1 MERKG
6 HEYRKI
12 IGLSPIIPVIVIKD
26 VNDAVPLAKALLAGG
41 IDIMEVTLRTNT
53 ALKAIELIAKEVPDM
68 NVGAGT
74 VCNEEDLIEAKKV
87 GAKFVF
93 SPGISKEL
101 IEASHIHEITLVPGV
116 ATASEVMLAQN
127 NDIFFC
133 KLFPASIVGGI
144 KMLKALGGPFPKM
157 RFCPTGGV
165 NLDNMNEF
173 LELENVL
180 CIGGSWIVPDYM
192 LKNKEFDKITQL
204 CKEGLEKIK
213 E

>member
-1 MERKG
+1 MSID
-6 HEYRKI
+6 KI

-26 VNDAVPLAKALLAGG
+26 ENDAVPLAKALLAGG
-41 IDIMEVTLRTNT
+41 IDIMEVTLRTNA

-204 CKEGLEKIK
+204 CKEGLEKLK

>member
-1 MERKG
+1 MSID
-6 HEYRKI
+6 KI

-26 VNDAVPLAKALLAGG
+26 ENDAVSLAKALLAGG
-41 IDIMEVTLRTNT
+41 IDIMEVTLRTNA

>member
-1 MERKG
+1 MSIE
-6 HEYRKI
+6 KI

>member
-1 MERKG
+1 
-6 HEYRKI
+6 
-12 IGLSPIIPVIVIKD
+12 
-26 VNDAVPLAKALLAGG
+26 
-41 IDIMEVTLRTNT
+41 
-53 ALKAIELIAKEVPDM
+53 
-68 NVGAGT
+68 
-74 VCNEEDLIEAKKV
+74 
-87 GAKFVF
+87 
-93 SPGISKEL
+93 
-101 IEASHIHEITLVPGV
+101 
-116 ATASEVMLAQN
+116 
-127 NDIFFC
+127 
-133 KLFPASIVGGI
+133 
-144 KMLKALGGPFPKM
+144 M

>member
-1 MERKG
+1 MSIE
-6 HEYRKI
+6 KI

-26 VNDAVPLAKALLAGG
+26 ENDAVSLAKALLAGG
-41 IDIMEVTLRTNT
+41 IDIMEVTLRTNA

>member
-1 MERKG
+1 MSIE
-6 HEYRKI
+6 KI

-26 VNDAVPLAKALLAGG
+26 ENDAVPLAKALLAGG
-41 IDIMEVTLRTNT
+41 IDIMEVTLRTNA

>member
-1 MERKG
+1 MSIEKTV
-6 HEYRKI
+6 
-12 IGLSPIIPVIVIKD
+12 GLSPIIPVIVIKD
-26 VNDAVPLAKALLAGG
+26 ENDAVPLAKALIAGG
-41 IDIMEVTLRTNT
+41 IDIMEVTLRTNA
-53 ALKAIELIAKEVPDM
+53 ALKAIELIAKEVPEM

-74 VCNEEDLIEAKKV
+74 VCNEYDLIKSKKA
-87 GAKFVF
+87 GAKFAF
-93 SPGISKEL
+93 SPGISTEL
-101 IEASHIHEITLVPGV
+101 IEASHIHKISLIPGV

-127 NDIFFC
+127 YDIFFC

-192 LKNKEFDKITQL
+192 LKNKEFDKITQF

>member
-1 MERKG
+1 MSID
-6 HEYRKI
+6 KI

-26 VNDAVPLAKALLAGG
+26 ENDAVPLAKALLAGG
-41 IDIMEVTLRTNT
+41 IDIMEVTLRTDV
-53 ALKAIELIAKEVPDM
+53 ALKAIELIAKEVPQM

-74 VCNEEDLIEAKKV
+74 VCNEYDLVKAKKA

-93 SPGISKEL
+93 SPGISQEL
-101 IEASHIHEITLVPGV
+101 IEASHIHEMTLVPGI
-116 ATASEVMLAQN
+116 ATASEAMLAQN
-127 NDIFFC
+127 YDVYFC

-173 LELENVL
+173 LELDNVL

-192 LKNKEFDKITQL
+192 LKNKEFDKITKL
-204 CKEGLEKIK
+204 CKEALEKTN